1 MLKKN
6 LKSKAFI
13 YIGGSYPQI
22 QGIKAIKKADIF
34 VILID
39 KNKYVPC
46 SEFADIHLKIDA
58 TETDKIINGLKSYT
72 KSLEIL
78 GFYGIGDYA
87 NKSITKLNKFFK
99 INYNRNETLNNFS
112 NKIICHKLW
121 AKKNRLK
128 PTLLWS
134 GKKSNNQSFFKNIP
148 KKYKKIIIKPAESFD
163 SKGINICNVQDL
175 VSINQAINT
184 AFQISN
190 EVLIEEFI
198 EGELVNID
206 GVIIKNSVYFLSLI
220 RRGEKNINQ
229 NLKYK
234 YGIGFLNLSEKSQKH
249 VKLLS
254 SALMQDLGYEN
265 GPFTIDAILKDE
277 CFYPIDASPHLHA
290 VKFYENCKSHPL
302 TIWINYLKS
311 NKKVDLGFYKRKI
324 GYCAVITTN
333 NNRFKNPINVKKIID
348 EKYIIDSYKNTN
360 LDPRNSNLKSLNLI
374 FWYKFLSDKFL
385 SKILKKIT
393 EIF

>member
-1 MLKKN
+1 
-6 LKSKAFI
+6 
-13 YIGGSYPQI
+13 
-22 QGIKAIKKADIF
+22 
-34 VILID
+34 
-39 KNKYVPC
+39 
-46 SEFADIHLKIDA
+46 
-58 TETDKIINGLKSYT
+58 
-72 KSLEIL
+72 
-78 GFYGIGDYA
+78 
-87 NKSITKLNKFFK
+87 
-99 INYNRNETLNNFS
+99 
-112 NKIICHKLW
+112 
-121 AKKNRLK
+121 NRLK

-134 GKKSNNQSFFKNIP
+134 GKKSNNLSLFKNLP

-184 AFQISN
+184 AFQISD

-206 GVIIKNSVYFLSLI
+206 GVVIENSVYFLSLI
-220 RRGEKNINQ
+220 RRGEKDINQ

-290 VKFYENCKSHPL
+290 VKFYEN
-302 TIWINYLKS
+302 
-311 NKKVDLGFYKRKI
+311 
-324 GYCAVITTN
+324 
-333 NNRFKNPINVKKIID
+333 
-348 EKYIIDSYKNTN
+348 
-360 LDPRNSNLKSLNLI
+360 
-374 FWYKFLSDKFL
+374 
-385 SKILKKIT
+385 
-393 EIF
+393 